1 MEEDAKTSKNPCD
14 EPTRRLREADPQ
26 EIAARAHIA
35 LVDGGFQIPFLRWDI
50 RLTHPD
56 LAFSMPAWLGTFS
69 LKLLTLIYLA
79 GGSDAPSADEW
90 VPYRSLK
97 DGLFYAKNFGETVE
111 SRIAARFGQDL
122 EALENAAL
130 ALGGRRV
137 EQADIA
143 FVFTTF
149 PTIPVLVMLWRA
161 SEEFEA
167 SGMILFD
174 MNATEHLSV
183 FDLKMLSSELIS
195 LLIKVADGKVIL
207 E

>member
-1 MEEDAKTSKNPCD
+1 MEEEAKTSKNPFD
-14 EPTRRLREADPQ
+14 EPSRLLREADPKM
-26 EIAARAHIA
+26 IAARTHTA
-35 LVDGGFQIPFLRWDI
+35 LFEDGFQIPFLKWHI

-56 LAFSMPAWLGTFS
+56 LAFTMPAWLNTFS
-69 LKLLTLIYLA
+69 IKLLTLIYLA
-79 GGSDAPSADEW
+79 VGNDAPNADEW

-111 SRIAARFGQDL
+111 SRIVARFGHDL
-122 EALENAAL
+122 DALENAAL

-137 EQADIA
+137 EQADLA

-149 PTIPVLVMLWRA
+149 PAIPLLVMLWRA

-174 MNATEHLSV
+174 MNATERLSV
-183 FDLKMLSSELIS
+183 FDLKMLSSELVS
-195 LLIKVADGKVIL
+195 LLIKVADGKVTP